1 MTAVRNM
8 LSGLAALSLAATVG
22 LAATDRSQRPA
33 KRDVFRLALGIG
45 RPDSVPAAASPR
57 LLPAAEPDDR
67 VERTGS

>member
-1 MTAVRNM
+1 MGAVRTV
-8 LSGLAALSLAATVG
+8 LLGLAVLSLAATIG
-22 LAATDRSQRPA
+22 AAAGRPHRPA
-33 KRDVFRLALGIG
+33 ERDVFRLALDIG

>member
-1 MTAVRNM
+1 V
-8 LSGLAALSLAATVG
+8 LLGLATLSLAATISV
-22 LAATDRSQRPA
+22 AAADRPHRQA
-33 KRDVFRLALGIG
+33 ERDVFRLALDIG